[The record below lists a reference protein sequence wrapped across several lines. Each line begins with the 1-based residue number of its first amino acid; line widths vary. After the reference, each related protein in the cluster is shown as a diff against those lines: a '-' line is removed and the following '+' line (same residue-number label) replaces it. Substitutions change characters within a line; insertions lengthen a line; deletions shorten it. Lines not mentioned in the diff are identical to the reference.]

1 MDLLIFILNDHEKL
15 DAILTELEKSG
26 IRGATVI
33 DSTGM
38 AKVLHH
44 DEEEVA
50 FLGTLRS
57 LLNPAPRAK
66 SNTILMVLE
75 KKMIHTAV
83 EAIERI
89 VGDLNQENVG
99 VIFSIP
105 VDFTKGIKKHE

>member
-57 LLNPAPRAK
+57 LLNPTTRAK

-75 KKMIHTAV
+75 KEMIHTAV

>member
-1 MDLLIFILNDHEKL
+1 
-15 DAILTELEKSG
+15 
-26 IRGATVI
+26 
-33 DSTGM
+33 
-38 AKVLHH
+38 
-44 DEEEVA
+44 
-50 FLGTLRS
+50 
-57 LLNPAPRAK
+57 
-66 SNTILMVLE
+66 MVLE